1 MQKIMRWASSEVEG
15 LEQLHLTVDEQGVRA
30 RSVVVGGD
38 NEENATWAISYEVDC
53 DPAWRVRRVKVWDAG
68 TGQDLELFS
77 DGHGSWTGPDG
88 QPLPDFAGCLD
99 VDIRATPFTNTLP
112 IRRLQLQPG
121 ETSTIQVVFI
131 PLPGLKPVPVKQ
143 HYTNLGPQLYRYE
156 SETRDFARDLTTDS
170 DGLVI
175 DYPGLF
181 HRTFEEVERRT

>member
-1 MQKIMRWASSEVEG
+1 MQKTIRWASSEGEG

-38 NEENATWAISYEVDC
+38 TAENTTWAISYEVDC
-53 DPAWRVRRVKVWDAG
+53 DFAWRVRRVKIWEAG
-68 TGQDLELFS
+68 TGHNLEFFS
-77 DGHGSWTGPDG
+77 GGDGFWTGPDS
-88 QPLPDFAGCLD
+88 QALPEFAGCID

-121 ETSTIQVVFI
+121 ETSTIRALYFS
-131 PLPGLKPVPVKQ
+131 LPGLKPEPVEQ
-143 HYTNLGPQLYRYE
+143 HYTNLGSRLYRYE
-156 SETRDFARDLTTDS
+156 SAHRDFGRDLTTDA

-181 HRTFEEVERRT
+181 HRTFEE